1 MSVLRTKG
9 CGIPAIFLS
18 PGYFCVVIAAGI
30 AMTVCAAMA
39 AYTAV
44 DIYIYC
50 NIEKEES
57 YLPHKAYKNS

>member
-44 DIYIYC
+44 DIYI
-50 NIEKEES
+50 
-57 YLPHKAYKNS
+57 L